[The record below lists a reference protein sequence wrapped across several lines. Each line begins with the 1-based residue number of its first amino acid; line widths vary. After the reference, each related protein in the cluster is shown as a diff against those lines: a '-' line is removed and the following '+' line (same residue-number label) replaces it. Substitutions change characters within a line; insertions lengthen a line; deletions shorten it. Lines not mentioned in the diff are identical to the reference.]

1 MVLGDARQGRFAEN
15 LVGFSRTLRRA
26 GIPVDIARIGL
37 AQRALTLVDLG
48 SRDDVKSALETVLVS
63 RQQDLEVF
71 SHLFDAFF
79 KDPEIAKQ
87 LLAQLLP
94 QSKAARS
101 PVDRNLRAQEALYA
115 IQQNQP
121 DRRQTREEEI
131 QLDAAMSASASEQLR
146 NADFE
151 SLSASEFLLVERL
164 AREIPLPLPHIRSRR
179 HQPSSHGTRIDWP
192 ALLAQAARHAG
203 EFADIAWSCRRPD
216 PLPLL
221 ILVDVSGS
229 MQRYARL
236 LLAFLHQATRK
247 TKRSV
252 FAFGTRL
259 TDLNASFALEDTD
272 AMLTSMNRN
281 VPDFGGG
288 TRIGTAIQ
296 TLREQHRNAIIGNR
310 TIVLLISDGLDTGD
324 KASLDREVSWLCR
337 QARATVWL
345 NPLLRYEG
353 YQPLAGGASVLS
365 RHVDQMLAIHN
376 LAHLQSLATA
386 LASLMQKARKRA

>member
-1 MVLGDARQGRFAEN
+1 MVLGDARHGKFAEN
-15 LVGFSRTLRRA
+15 LMGFARTLRRA
-26 GIPVDIARIGL
+26 GMPLDSARIGL
-37 AQRALTLVDLG
+37 AQQALTLVDVG
-48 SRDDVKSALETVLVS
+48 SRPDVKSALETVLVS
-63 RQQDLEVF
+63 RQQDREVF
-71 SHLFDAFF
+71 SQLFDAYF

-94 QSKAARS
+94 QSKAARRPS
-101 PVDRNLRAQEALYA
+101 DRKLRVQEALYA
-115 IQQNQP
+115 VKQNQP

-131 QLDAAMSASASEQLR
+131 QLDAAMSASASERLR

-151 SLSASEFLLVERL
+151 GLSASEFLLVERL
-164 AREIPLPLPHIRSRR
+164 AREIPLPLPQVLSRR
-179 HQPSSHGTRIDWP
+179 RRPSSHGNQIYWH
-192 ALLAQAARHAG
+192 ALLRDAARHAG
-203 EFADIAWSCRRPD
+203 EFVELAWSSRRPS

-252 FAFGTRL
+252 FAFGTQL
-259 TDLNASFALEDTD
+259 TDLSPSFALDDTD
-272 AMLTSMNRN
+272 AMLASMNQN

-288 TRIGTAIQ
+288 TRISTAIQ
-296 TLREQHRNAIIGNR
+296 TLREKHRNAITGNR
-310 TIVLLISDGLDTGD
+310 TVVLLISDGLDTGNKTD
-324 KASLDREVSWLCR
+324 LDREVSWLCR

-376 LAHLQSLATA
+376 LAHLQSLASA
-386 LASLMQKARKRA
+386 LARLMQKVRN